1 MTEQHFQQFPSLL
14 MKIPV
19 LLELEFRNFLVSEPK
34 YLQNIPLVKVF
45 DSKLS
50 LDKELGC
57 TWHVIV
63 GQDFSADILYEVSS
77 RHLIR
82 LDIANKRGSA
92 QEGSMLYVMYGSLA
106 MLLWKCGSQLLS
118 EANYRV
124 RLYVISRRHNHG
136 H

>member
-1 MTEQHFQQFPSLL
+1 M
-14 MKIPV
+14 
-19 LLELEFRNFLVSEPK
+19 
-34 YLQNIPLVKVF
+34 
-45 DSKLS
+45 S
-50 LDKELGC
+50 LDLELGC
-57 TWHVIV
+57 CWHVIV
-63 GQDFSADILYEVSS
+63 GQDFSADILYEVNS